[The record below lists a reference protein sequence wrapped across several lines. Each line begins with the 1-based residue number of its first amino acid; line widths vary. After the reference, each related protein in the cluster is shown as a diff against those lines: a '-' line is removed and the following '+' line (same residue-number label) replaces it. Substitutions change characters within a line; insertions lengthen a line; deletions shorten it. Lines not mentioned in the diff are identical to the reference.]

1 MISTTGTTTN
11 NNNNNDQVVLPTE
24 EIQNFRKRFE
34 SLQNFINTRLKLHQ
48 SRLERYKKFMEH
60 NQKFEEWL
68 SNTETK
74 LNYMIEDIV
83 GRIEHLIPESESY
96 SITSNNE
103 YNQNL
108 SIGTQFI
115 NKDNNLSIYIEKIDK
130 LWLSIMNN
138 AESQLDTF
146 NSLFLSIEKEVEH
159 PENFQIKIINFK
171 NHIFLNLKQ
180 KINDLIKNLKEYQH
194 YNEEFLNQLSRS
206 QTYMNNQEKR
216 IIQFSTRQLCNS
228 MPDSIM
234 MLIGSD
240 GIVNLPDNLDGKLF
254 YIQTLKQISN
264 DLNHSECSNSIQ
276 LLHDSR
282 EQLISI
288 LNRIKQTNLTQCWQL
303 AVDNHLKFQ
312 ETFQSCSMEFQM
324 IKSEFIEGCPFND
337 EIELTNTLNN
347 NDNNN
352 HEISPKTKWNRTDQI
367 YNHFLGWL
375 SNLMNKLDRF
385 TVISYQSCIELLQ
398 LTSLTT
404 SLKGY
409 NLMNEQLIE
418 LKKSAEQLS
427 TDLVE
432 LYHRIELT
440 MIEHLKMDQEKYELK
455 NWLNEHE
462 QKLIE
467 LNKPLE
473 VVLSFD
479 NIISSSSTSSESLRS
494 SLFSLNAILS
504 SWSMHE
510 NGEQQKAYRFT
521 DNWLLKVKEETLV
534 YRDLGFLGRSFQSF
548 ASFVK
553 EKTVSSIRR
562 VFQNLS
568 SRSQHLRSFE
578 ERQSLVISN
587 YKTYIVDRVNKSVI
601 SDDIKQIISNVSN
614 SELNTDYSNLIN
626 YNKELISKIEK
637 IINQDTKFNDLA
649 QSLLSEINTLSD
661 NLRILE
667 EDFCDMKSHI
677 VMDNNNKS
685 VVDSQELLWTRD
697 LVQYKINELN
707 QQTRDVSLKNIH
719 EKLNILEEM
728 FNSLISLNN
737 PEENLANEL
746 LISMKNQLSKLTE
759 RIDQQS
765 ALLSLILNQMKDM
778 SEKIVQ
784 HKEWFSHLLI
794 KVESIETELPVD
806 LESKKTLLVQYQV
819 RNIFLQKY

>member
-1 MISTTGTTTN
+1 MEQSI
-11 NNNNNDQVVLPTE
+11 NNDQTKLDESKSMESFTENVLSFHSTFISE
-24 EIQNFRKRFE
+24 FNDQLLNYSSMLNNRFNVYLNEIGTVLNEIQLDLNQWT
-34 SLQNFINTRLKLHQ
+34 SYVDSKL
-48 SRLERYKKFMEH
+48 RLEKWLNMVEFDWKVNQLTDSDEVGDNLTNKMYFVTLYK
-60 NQKFEEWL
+60 KFEEWL

-83 GRIEHLIPESESY
+83 ARIEHLIPESESY

-103 YNQNL
+103 YNPNL

-138 AESQLDTF
+138 AESQLDTL

-159 PENFQIKIINFK
+159 PENFQIKINNFK

-194 YNEEFLNQLSRS
+194 YNEEFLNQLSR
-206 QTYMNNQEKR
+206 
-216 IIQFSTRQLCNS
+216 
-228 MPDSIM
+228 
-234 MLIGSD
+234 
-240 GIVNLPDNLDGKLF
+240 
-254 YIQTLKQISN
+254 
-264 DLNHSECSNSIQ
+264 
-276 LLHDSR
+276 
-282 EQLISI
+282 
-288 LNRIKQTNLTQCWQL
+288 IKQTSLSQQNILIINNDYLDKHLNYINNYLKRLKKYCEDLTQCWQL

-312 ETFQSCSMEFQM
+312 KTFQSCSMEFQM

-337 EIELTNTLNN
+337 EMELTNILNN

-352 HEISPKTKWNRTDQI
+352 HEISSKTKWNGTDQI
-367 YNHFLGWL
+367 YHHFLGWL

-418 LKKSAEQLS
+418 LKKSADQLS

-504 SWSMHE
+504 SWSMLM
-510 NGEQQKAYRFT
+510 N
-521 DNWLLKVKEETLV
+521 
-534 YRDLGFLGRSFQSF
+534 
-548 ASFVK
+548 
-553 EKTVSSIRR
+553 
-562 VFQNLS
+562 
-568 SRSQHLRSFE
+568 
-578 ERQSLVISN
+578 ERQSNLQSF
-587 YKTYIVDRVNKSVI
+587 RVN
-601 SDDIKQIISNVSN
+601 
-614 SELNTDYSNLIN
+614 N
-626 YNKELISKIEK
+626 YYQNG
-637 IINQDTKFNDLA
+637 DLWR
-649 QSLLSEINTLSD
+649 L
-661 NLRILE
+661 
-667 EDFCDMKSHI
+667 
-677 VMDNNNKS
+677 
-685 VVDSQELLWTRD
+685 
-697 LVQYKINELN
+697 
-707 QQTRDVSLKNIH
+707 
-719 EKLNILEEM
+719 
-728 FNSLISLNN
+728 
-737 PEENLANEL
+737 
-746 LISMKNQLSKLTE
+746 
-759 RIDQQS
+759 
-765 ALLSLILNQMKDM
+765 
-778 SEKIVQ
+778 
-784 HKEWFSHLLI
+784 
-794 KVESIETELPVD
+794 
-806 LESKKTLLVQYQV
+806 
-819 RNIFLQKY
+819 